1 MLSKVAIAVLV
12 MANLQPSEATLWGL
26 FGIGGGGERRTG
38 DSISGVASSN
48 SRGYGGSIG
57 STSKGSVSVAPG
69 PNLS

>member
-38 DSISGVASSN
+38 DSMSGTTSSN
-48 SRGYGGSIG
+48 RGYGGSIG

>member
-38 DSISGVASSN
+38 DLMSGAASSN
-48 SRGYGGSIG
+48 RGYGGSIG